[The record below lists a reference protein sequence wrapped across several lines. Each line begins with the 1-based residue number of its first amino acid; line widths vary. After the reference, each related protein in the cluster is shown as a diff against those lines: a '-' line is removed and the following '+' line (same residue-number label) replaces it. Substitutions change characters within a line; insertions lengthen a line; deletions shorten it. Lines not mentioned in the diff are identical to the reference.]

1 MRCGS
6 INKEAFRSQID
17 DAPQDDDPVQAETL
31 LYLRTRPTFF
41 TAGDSER
48 SQDGIHSEHNSRPNL
63 FKKHGAFVTG
73 LRHRREGRENI
84 VYEEVGRECV
94 V

>member
-6 INKEAFRSQID
+6 INTKAFRSQID
-17 DAPQDDDPVQAETL
+17 DAPQNDDPVEAETL
-31 LYLRTRPTFF
+31 LYFRTRATYF

-48 SQDGIHSEHNSRPNL
+48 LQDGIHNDHNARPNL
-63 FKKHGAFVTG
+63 FKKHGAFVSG
-73 LRHRREGRENI
+73 LRVRRPRRENI
-84 VYEEVGRECV
+84 VYEEVGGECV

>member
-6 INKEAFRSQID
+6 INKKAFRSQID
-17 DAPQDDDPVQAETL
+17 DAPQNDDPVQAETL
-31 LYLRTRPTFF
+31 PYLRTRPTYF

-48 SQDGIHSEHNSRPNL
+48 LQDGIHNDHNSRPNSL
-63 FKKHGAFVTG
+63 EKHGAFVSD
-73 LRHRREGRENI
+73 LRDRRKGRENI
-84 VYEEVGRECV
+84 VYEEVGGECV

>member
-17 DAPQDDDPVQAETL
+17 DAPQNDDPVHAETL
-31 LYLRTRPTFF
+31 LYLRTRPTYV
-41 TAGDSER
+41 TALNGER
-48 SQDGIHSEHNSRPNL
+48 HQDVIHNDHNVRPYS
-63 FKKHGAFVTG
+63 FEKHGAFVSG
-73 LRHRREGRENI
+73 LRVRRQERENI
-84 VYEEVGRECV
+84 VYEEVGCECV

>member
-17 DAPQDDDPVQAETL
+17 DAPQNDDPVQAETL

-41 TAGDSER
+41 TAGGSER
-48 SQDGIHSEHNSRPNL
+48 SQDGIHNDHNVGPYS
-63 FKKHGAFVTG
+63 FKKQGAFVGG
-73 LRHRREGRENI
+73 LRAR
-84 VYEEVGRECV
+84 
-94 V
+94 

>member
-17 DAPQDDDPVQAETL
+17 DAPQNDDPVQAETL
-31 LYLRTRPTFF
+31 LYLRTRPTYF
-41 TAGDSER
+41 TAGNGER
-48 SQDGIHSEHNSRPNL
+48 FQDGIHNDHNARPYS
-63 FKKHGAFVTG
+63 FKQRGAFVSG
-73 LRHRREGRENI
+73 LRDRRQGRENI
-84 VYEEVGRECV
+84 VYEEVGSECV

>member
-6 INKEAFRSQID
+6 INKVAFRSQID
-17 DAPQDDDPVQAETL
+17 DAPQDDDPVHAETL
-31 LYLRTRPTFF
+31 LYLRMRPTYF
-41 TAGDSER
+41 TAGDGER
-48 SQDGIHSEHNSRPNL
+48 HQDGIQNDHNVRPYY
-63 FKKHGAFVTG
+63 FKKHGAFVCG
-73 LRHRREGRENI
+73 LRVPRQGRENI

>member
-1 MRCGS
+1 MRRES

-17 DAPQDDDPVQAETL
+17 DAPQDDDPVEAETL
-31 LYLRTRPTFF
+31 LYLRTRPTYF
-41 TAGDSER
+41 TAGDGEGL
-48 SQDGIHSEHNSRPNL
+48 QDGVHDDHDIRPYS
-63 FKKHGAFVTG
+63 FKKQGAFVSG
-73 LRHRREGRENI
+73 LRGRIEGREKF